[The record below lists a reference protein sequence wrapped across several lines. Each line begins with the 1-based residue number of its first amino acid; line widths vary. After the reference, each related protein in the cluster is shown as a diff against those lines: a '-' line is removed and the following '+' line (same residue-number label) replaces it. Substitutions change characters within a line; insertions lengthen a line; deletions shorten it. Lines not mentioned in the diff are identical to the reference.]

1 MKWKDMLKPNLE
13 KIIILLIL
21 FTFFPWPRQVY
32 VTPMFHTT
40 FLFYGPVTLSEIL
53 SIPLQLGTT
62 YGSSEAMFGRLFS
75 NQMLS
80 TYLMFAVF
88 LIVCYL
94 VASFISYKTKF
105 LKTTKIKT
113 ILSFVILLGSFIGLL
128 ILFISHTYNEN
139 ALGFNFI
146 VPLIIFSI
154 FYIIY
159 SLVEKKK

>member
-1 MKWKDMLKPNLE
+1 MDWKEFFKPNLE
-13 KIIILLIL
+13 KIILLLIL
-21 FTFFPWPRQVY
+21 FTFFPWPRQIY

-53 SIPLQLGTT
+53 SIPLQLGTS

-80 TYLMFAVF
+80 TYLMFALF

-94 VASFISYKTKF
+94 LASFISYKTNF
-105 LKTTKIKT
+105 LKPTKIKT
-113 ILSFVILLGSFIGLL
+113 RLSFGILCVSFIGLL
-128 ILFISHTYNEN
+128 ILFVTHTYNEK
-139 ALGFNFI
+139 ALGFNLI
-146 VPLIIFSI
+146 VPLLIFSI

-159 SLVEKKK
+159 SLVERKK